1 MYCTF
6 CRDSDRL
13 QRCGAGAVPVG
24 GRRRGTLGGSAI
36 DAGLQTQVEEYYYD
50 HLPEEL
56 HEAYREIYVHL
67 MKNEDEGSFLSEVS
81 VDDFWRA
88 YYAVLADHPEIFW
101 IGTSAQVEGIR
112 AVAHGGIV
120 FAGDDGSAEGP

>member
-1 MYCTF
+1 MMPD
-6 CRDSDRL
+6 CRR
-13 QRCGAGAVPVG
+13 
-24 GRRRGTLGGSAI
+24 
-36 DAGLQTQVEEYYYD
+36 QVEEYYYD

-101 IGTSAQVEGIR
+101 IGTSAQVEESGLSHT
-112 AVAHGGIV
+112 VVIV
-120 FAGDDGSAEGP
+120 FAGDDGSAEGPCFFEGGAGGGCRCVHRSDLI

>member
-1 MYCTF
+1 MFKFLKKPVKYMTAVLCTVLF
-6 CRDSDRL
+6 
-13 QRCGAGAVPVG
+13 A
-24 GRRRGTLGGSAI
+24 GTLTGCSVVERVQYQWADGGEAHWEEAAI

-81 VDDFWRA
+81 MDDFWRA
-88 YYAVLADHPEIFW
+88 YYAVLL
-101 IGTSAQVEGIR
+101 
-112 AVAHGGIV
+112 
-120 FAGDDGSAEGP
+120 

>member
-1 MYCTF
+1 MFKFLKKPVKYMTAVLCTVLF
-6 CRDSDRL
+6 
-13 QRCGAGAVPVG
+13 A
-24 GRRRGTLGGSAI
+24 GTLTGCSVVERVQYQWADGGEAHWEEAAI

-88 YYAVLADHPEIFW
+88 YYAVLADHPEI
-101 IGTSAQVEGIR
+101 
-112 AVAHGGIV
+112 
-120 FAGDDGSAEGP
+120 